1 MQLWGVESMGLG
13 FKGAKTREFGFGFE
27 FEFFFFICFFP
38 RKVYREDEKV
48 QKEKKIN
55 DIEVLCIY
63 LLVLF
68 SLGHVVVL
76 MAINL
81 YFILS
86 VSHVSIF
93 HSSLNGNDHFNII
106 SKG

>member
-1 MQLWGVESMGLG
+1 MQRLESLGLG
-13 FKGAKTREFGFGFE
+13 LSLN
-27 FEFFFFICFFP
+27 FFFFICFFP

-55 DIEVLCIY
+55 DIVVLCIY

>member
-1 MQLWGVESMGLG
+1 MQRLESLGLG
-13 FKGAKTREFGFGFE
+13 LSLN
-27 FEFFFFICFFP
+27 FFFFICFFP

-48 QKEKKIN
+48 QKEKKNN

-63 LLVLF
+63 YLLVLF
-68 SLGHVVVL
+68 SLGFMVVL
-76 MAINL
+76 VAINF

-86 VSHVSIF
+86 VSHVNIF

>member
-1 MQLWGVESMGLG
+1 MQRLESLGLG
-13 FKGAKTREFGFGFE
+13 LSLN
-27 FEFFFFICFFP
+27 FFFFLYVSFQEKFIEKM
-38 RKVYREDEKV
+38 RKCK
-48 QKEKKIN
+48 KKKKIN